1 MKLFA
6 RSRGEGFFPSFAGQ
20 RVRTIVRSGGEV
32 DDVRASASIF
42 FLAEV
47 RGDVRLGRGVVD
59 GPRRRLLGV
68 GGIGLLR
75 AERGVVEEHLG
86 ALEDIVVGEVRA
98 EAALRLDGL
107 TETRGFDLGV
117 TRVVSLRTVGSL
129 RILARARVARQR
141 ESRGARHR
149 DDALICG
156 GLPRAAGDVHAC
168 VRIARGG
175 EVLHPSVTR
184 RRILDA
190 LDRDVQHSCHRA
202 DGQERHRAEESDR
215 GRVAIHQ
222 ATVSDRL
229 RRGLSATPARRRIF
243 SPSSVA
249 PRGGASLEAAIAPS
263 RGTMGIPRSRRFLG
277 CYFVRR
283 GGCFPNS
290 ALTLGSGTPV
300 FSVSAVDRRT
310 RIFDR
315 YLRRPSL
322 VFDRSTEGID
332 RRRRRRRN
340 IPQLEKFMN

>member
-1 MKLFA
+1 M
-6 RSRGEGFFPSFAGQ
+6 GH
-20 RVRTIVRSGGEV
+20 GG
-32 DDVRASASIF
+32 
-42 FLAEV
+42 
-47 RGDVRLGRGVVD
+47 G
-59 GPRRRLLGV
+59 LLGV

-149 DDALICG
+149 DDGIICG

-222 ATVSDRL
+222 ATVMRSL
-229 RRGLSATPARRRIF
+229 ATGLIGDAGEKEDLLAVVCRPTRRR
-243 SPSSVA
+243 VA
-249 PRGGASLEAAIAPS
+249 RGCHRAVAGHNGHP
-263 RGTMGIPRSRRFLG
+263 
-277 CYFVRR
+277 
-283 GGCFPNS
+283 
-290 ALTLGSGTPV
+290 ALA
-300 FSVSAVDRRT
+300 SVSRVLFRPPRRVFPKFRAHTWVRNT
-310 RIFDR
+310 RVLGVR
-315 YLRRPSL
+315 
-322 VFDRSTEGID
+322 G
-332 RRRRRRRN
+332 
-340 IPQLEKFMN
+340 